1 VGQAREARYRG
12 STRDAPEKGGGKR
25 KVTNNMA
32 KRAIDLSGPLTA
44 AVEKAGPAVLR
55 LARRRYPASAT
66 VWDAAAG
73 LVVTTRH
80 AVLGCEDTVQLTLPG
95 GEERDAQVVGTDP
108 GTDLALLKL
117 ADAGGLAG
125 LEQADIGD
133 LKVGELTLALG
144 RPGQSVRASL
154 RIVGVLGGEVR
165 TPHGGKLDRY
175 IETDRA
181 LPRGF
186 SGGPLVDLDGRL
198 IGIDT
203 SGLLRGADV
212 AVPVAT
218 VARVVA
224 ELLAHGAVRRG
235 YLGVAVQ
242 RVRLPD
248 DLAALLGGQKT
259 GALVVRVDPDSP
271 AAKSGLVLGDTIVAL
286 DGQPVGGPDA
296 LRELLADR
304 KGGQVAGR
312 IVRGGALQDQAV
324 TVGEA

>member
-1 VGQAREARYRG
+1 
-12 STRDAPEKGGGKR
+12 
-25 KVTNNMA
+25 MA
-32 KRAIDLSGPLTA
+32 KRAIDLSSPLTA
-44 AVEKAGPAVLR
+44 AVEKAGPSVLR
-55 LARRRYPASAT
+55 LARHRYPASAT

-80 AVLGCEDTVQLTLPG
+80 AVLGCDDTVKLTLPG
-95 GEERDAQVVGTDP
+95 GDEREAQVVGTDP
-108 GTDLALLKL
+108 GTDLALLRT
-117 ADAGGLAG
+117 DPAG
-125 LEQADIGD
+125 LVALEHAELGD

-154 RIVGVLGGEVR
+154 RIVGVVGPEVR

-203 SGLLRGADV
+203 SGLLRGADI
-212 AVPVAT
+212 AVPLDTVKRVA
-218 VARVVA
+218 A
-224 ELLAHGAVRRG
+224 ELVAHGSIRRG

-248 DLAALLGGQKT
+248 DIATSLGGQRS

-271 AAKSGLVLGDTIVAL
+271 ASKSGLVLGDTIAAL
-286 DGQPVGGPDA
+286 DGEPVSGPDR

-304 KGGQVAGR
+304 RGVTVAAR
-312 IVRGGALQDQAV
+312 IVRGGALTDVQLQ
-324 TVGEA
+324 VGEA

>member
-1 VGQAREARYRG
+1 
-12 STRDAPEKGGGKR
+12 
-25 KVTNNMA
+25 MA
-32 KRAIDLSGPLTA
+32 KRAIDLSSPLTA

-55 LARRRYPASAT
+55 LARHRYPASAT

-80 AVLGCEDTVQLTLPG
+80 AVLGCDDTVKLTLAG
-95 GEERDAQVVGTDP
+95 GEERDATVVGTDP
-108 GTDLALLKL
+108 GTDLALLRTE
-117 ADAGGLAG
+117 AAG
-125 LEQADIGD
+125 LTAIEHAEAAS

-154 RIVGVLGGEVR
+154 RIVGVLGPEVR

-198 IGIDT
+198 VGIDT
-203 SGLLRGADV
+203 SGLLRGADI
-212 AVPVAT
+212 AVPVDT
-218 VARVVA
+218 VARVAA
-224 ELLAHGAVRRG
+224 ELLAHGAIRRG

-248 DLAALLGGQKT
+248 DAAAGLGGQT
-259 GALVVRVDPDSP
+259 SGALVVRVDADSP
-271 AAKSGLVLGDTIVAL
+271 AARSGLVLGDTLVTL
-286 DGQPVGGPDA
+286 DGEAVSGPDR

-304 KGGQVAGR
+304 RSGTLAAR
-312 IVRGGALQDQAV
+312 IVRGGALADIQLQ
-324 TVGEA
+324 VGEA

>member
-1 VGQAREARYRG
+1 
-12 STRDAPEKGGGKR
+12 
-25 KVTNNMA
+25 
-32 KRAIDLSGPLTA
+32 
-44 AVEKAGPAVLR
+44 
-55 LARRRYPASAT
+55 
-66 VWDAAAG
+66 
-73 LVVTTRH
+73 
-80 AVLGCEDTVQLTLPG
+80 VQLTLPG
-95 GEERDAQVVGTDP
+95 GDEREAQVVGTDP

-117 ADAGGLAG
+117 ADASGLAG
-125 LEQADIGD
+125 LERAELAD
-133 LKVGELTLALG
+133 LKVGELALALG

-154 RIVGVLGGEVR
+154 RIIGVLGGEVR

-203 SGLLRGADV
+203 SGLLRGADI
-212 AVPVAT
+212 AVPADT
-218 VARVVA
+218 VARVAA
-224 ELLAHGAVRRG
+224 ELVAHGAIKRG

-248 DLAALLGGQKT
+248 DIASSLGGQKS
-259 GALVVRVDPDSP
+259 GALIVRVDTDSP

-286 DGQPVGGPDA
+286 DGEAVSGPDR

-304 KGGQVAGR
+304 KGAQIQGR
-312 IVRGGALQDQAV
+312 IVRGGALQDISLA
-324 TVGEA
+324 VGEA

>member
-1 VGQAREARYRG
+1 
-12 STRDAPEKGGGKR
+12 
-25 KVTNNMA
+25 MA
-32 KRAIDLSGPLTA
+32 KRAIDLSGPLTT
-44 AVEKAGPAVLR
+44 AVETAGPSVLR
-55 LARRRYPASAT
+55 LARHRYPASAT
-66 VWDAAAG
+66 VWDPAAG

-80 AVLGCEDTVQLTLPG
+80 AVVGCEDSVQLTLPG
-95 GEERDAQVVGTDP
+95 GEEREAQVVGTDP

-117 ADAGGLAG
+117 ADPGGLAG
-125 LEQADIGD
+125 LEHADPGE

-203 SGLLRGADV
+203 SGLLRGADIALPVSTVKRV
-212 AVPVAT
+212 A
-218 VARVVA
+218 A
-224 ELLAHGAVRRG
+224 ELLAHGAIRRG

-248 DLAALLGGQKT
+248 DLASALGGQKS

-271 AAKSGLVLGDTIVAL
+271 AAKSGLVLGDTIVTL
-286 DGQPVGGPDA
+286 DGEAVGGPDR

-304 KGGQVAGR
+304 KGAALAGR
-312 IVRGGALQDQAV
+312 IVRGGALQDLKL

>member
-1 VGQAREARYRG
+1 
-12 STRDAPEKGGGKR
+12 
-25 KVTNNMA
+25 MA
-32 KRAIDLSGPLTA
+32 NRAIDLSSPLTA
-44 AVEKAGPAVLR
+44 AVEKAGPSVLR
-55 LARRRYPASAT
+55 LARHRYPASAT

-80 AVLGCEDTVQLTLPG
+80 AVLGCEETVRLTLPG
-95 GEERDAQVVGTDP
+95 GEEREAQVVGTDP
-108 GTDLALLKL
+108 GTDLALLRTDP
-117 ADAGGLAG
+117 ADLVA
-125 LEQADIGD
+125 LEHAEAAD

-154 RIVGVLGGEVR
+154 RIVGVIGPEVR

-198 IGIDT
+198 VGIDT
-203 SGLLRGADV
+203 SGLVRGADV
-212 AVPVAT
+212 AVPPDTVKRVA
-218 VARVVA
+218 A
-224 ELLAHGAVRRG
+224 ELVAHGAIRRG

-248 DLAALLGGQKT
+248 DLATGLGGQKT
-259 GALVVRVDPDSP
+259 GALVVRVDADSP
-271 AAKSGLVLGDTIVAL
+271 AARSGLVLGDTLVTL
-286 DGQPVGGPDA
+286 DGQAVSGPDR

-304 KGGQVAGR
+304 KGTALAAR
-312 IVRGGALQDQAV
+312 IARGGVLQDIQLQ
-324 TVGEA
+324 VGEAV

>member
-1 VGQAREARYRG
+1 
-12 STRDAPEKGGGKR
+12 
-25 KVTNNMA
+25 MA
-32 KRAIDLSGPLTA
+32 KRAIDLSSPLTA
-44 AVEKAGPAVLR
+44 AVEKAGPSVLR
-55 LARRRYPASAT
+55 LARHRYPASAT

-80 AVLGCEDTVQLTLPG
+80 AVLGCDDTVKLTLPG
-95 GEERDAQVVGTDP
+95 GDEREAQVVGTDP
-108 GTDLALLKL
+108 GTDLALLRT
-117 ADAGGLAG
+117 DPAG
-125 LEQADIGD
+125 LVALEHAELGD

-154 RIVGVLGGEVR
+154 RIVGVVGPEVR

-203 SGLLRGADV
+203 SGLLRGADI
-212 AVPVAT
+212 AVPLDTVKRVA
-218 VARVVA
+218 A
-224 ELLAHGAVRRG
+224 ELVAHGSIRRG

-248 DLAALLGGQKT
+248 DIATSLGGQRS

-271 AAKSGLVLGDTIVAL
+271 ASKSGLVLGDTIAAL
-286 DGQPVGGPDA
+286 DGEPVSGPDR

-304 KGGQVAGR
+304 RGGTVAAR
-312 IVRGGALQDQAV
+312 IVRGGALTDVQLQ
-324 TVGEA
+324 VGEA

>member
-1 VGQAREARYRG
+1 
-12 STRDAPEKGGGKR
+12 
-25 KVTNNMA
+25 
-32 KRAIDLSGPLTA
+32 
-44 AVEKAGPAVLR
+44 
-55 LARRRYPASAT
+55 
-66 VWDAAAG
+66 
-73 LVVTTRH
+73 
-80 AVLGCEDTVQLTLPG
+80 VLGCEDSVRLTLPD

-117 ADAGGLAG
+117 ADASGLAG
-125 LEQADIGD
+125 LERADIDD

-198 IGIDT
+198 VGVDT

-224 ELLAHGAVRRG
+224 ELLAHGAIRRG
-235 YLGVAVQ
+235 FLGVAVQ

-259 GALVVRVDPDSP
+259 GALVLRVDPDSP

-286 DGQPVGGPDA
+286 DGQPVGGPDQ

-312 IVRGGALQDQAV
+312 IVRSGALQDLAL

>member
-1 VGQAREARYRG
+1 
-12 STRDAPEKGGGKR
+12 
-25 KVTNNMA
+25 MA
-32 KRAIDLSGPLTA
+32 KRAIDLSGPLTT
-44 AVEKAGPAVLR
+44 AVEKAGPSVLR
-55 LARRRYPASAT
+55 LAGHRYPASAT

-80 AVLGCEDTVQLTLPG
+80 AVLGCEDTVGLTLAS
-95 GEERDAQVVGTDP
+95 GEEREAQVVGTDP
-108 GTDLALLKL
+108 GTDLALLRL
-117 ADAGGLAG
+117 TDPAGLAG
-125 LEQADIGD
+125 LEQAELGE

-154 RIVGVLGGEVR
+154 RIVGVLAGEVR
-165 TPHGGKLDRY
+165 TRHGGKLDHY

-203 SGLLRGADV
+203 SGLLRGADI
-212 AVPVAT
+212 AVPVDT
-218 VARVVA
+218 VKRVAA
-224 ELLAHGAVRRG
+224 ELLAHGAIKRG

-248 DLAALLGGQKT
+248 DIASALGGQKG
-259 GALVVRVDPDSP
+259 GALVVRVDADSP

-286 DGQPVGGPDA
+286 DGEAVGGPDR
-296 LRELLADR
+296 LRELLSDR
-304 KGGQVAGR
+304 KGAQIQGR
-312 IVRGGALQDQAV
+312 IVRGGALQDIAL

>member
-1 VGQAREARYRG
+1 
-12 STRDAPEKGGGKR
+12 
-25 KVTNNMA
+25 MA
-32 KRAIDLSGPLTA
+32 KRAIDLSGPLTS
-44 AVEKAGPAVLR
+44 AVEKAGSSVLR
-55 LARRRYPASAT
+55 VARHRYPASAT

-80 AVLGCEDTVQLTLPG
+80 AVLGCEDTVTLTLPDG
-95 GEERDAQVVGTDP
+95 GEREAQVVGTDP

-117 ADAGGLAG
+117 ADATGLAA
-125 LEQADIGD
+125 LEQVEPAD
-133 LKVGELTLALG
+133 LKVGELALALG

-154 RIVGVLGGEVR
+154 RIVGVLAGEVR

-203 SGLLRGADV
+203 SGLLRGADI
-212 AVPVAT
+212 AVPASTVKRVA
-218 VARVVA
+218 A
-224 ELLAHGAVRRG
+224 ELLAHGAIKRG
-235 YLGVAVQ
+235 YLGVAVE

-248 DLAALLGGQKT
+248 DIASALGGQKS
-259 GALVVRVDPDSP
+259 GALIIRVDSDSP
-271 AAKSGLVLGDTIVAL
+271 AAASGLVLGDTIVAL
-286 DGQPVGGPDA
+286 DGEPVSGPDR

-304 KGGQVAGR
+304 KGARIQGR
-312 IVRGGALQDQAV
+312 IVRGGALQDVSV

>member
-1 VGQAREARYRG
+1 
-12 STRDAPEKGGGKR
+12 
-25 KVTNNMA
+25 MA
-32 KRAIDLSGPLTA
+32 KRAFDLSSPLTA
-44 AVEKAGPAVLR
+44 AVEKAGPSVLR
-55 LARRRYPASAT
+55 LARHRYPASAT

-80 AVLGCEDTVQLTLPG
+80 AVAGEETAHLTLPG
-95 GEERDAQVVGTDP
+95 GEEREAQVVGTDP
-108 GTDLALLKL
+108 GTDLALLRT
-117 ADAGGLAG
+117 DPAG
-125 LEQADIGD
+125 LVGIEQADPGE

-144 RPGQSVRASL
+144 RPGASVRASL
-154 RIVGVLGGEVR
+154 RIIGVLGADVR
-165 TPHGGKLDRY
+165 TPRGGKLERY

-198 IGIDT
+198 VGIDT
-203 SGLLRGADV
+203 SGLLRGADI
-212 AVPVAT
+212 AVPVDT
-218 VARVVA
+218 VKRVAA
-224 ELLAHGAVRRG
+224 ELLAHGSVRRG

-248 DLAALLGGQKT
+248 DLATSLGQKS

-271 AAKSGLVLGDTIVAL
+271 AATSGLVLGDTIVAL
-286 DGQPVGGPDA
+286 DGKPVSGPDG

-304 KGGQVAGR
+304 RGGTLPGR
-312 IVRGGALQDQAV
+312 ILRGGALQDLQL

>member
-1 VGQAREARYRG
+1 
-12 STRDAPEKGGGKR
+12 
-25 KVTNNMA
+25 MA
-32 KRAIDLSGPLTA
+32 KRAIDLSTPLTA
-44 AVEKAGPAVLR
+44 AVEKAGPSVLR
-55 LARRRYPASAT
+55 LARHRYPASAT

-80 AVLGCEDTVQLTLPG
+80 AVLGCDDTVVLTLPG
-95 GEERDAQVVGTDP
+95 GDEREAQVVGTDP
-108 GTDLALLKL
+108 GTDLALLRT
-117 ADAGGLAG
+117 DPAG
-125 LEQADIGD
+125 LVAIEHAELGE

-154 RIVGVLGGEVR
+154 RIVGVIGPEVR
-165 TPHGGKLDRY
+165 TPRGGKLDRY
-175 IETDRA
+175 IETDRG

-203 SGLLRGADV
+203 SGLLRGADI
-212 AVPVAT
+212 AVPLDTVKRVA
-218 VARVVA
+218 A
-224 ELLAHGAVRRG
+224 ELVAHGSIRRG

-248 DLAALLGGQKT
+248 DLATALGGQKS

-271 AAKSGLVLGDTIVAL
+271 ASKSGLVLGDTIAAL
-286 DGQPVGGPDA
+286 DGQAVSGPDR

-304 KGGQVAGR
+304 RGGTLAAR
-312 IVRGGALQDQAV
+312 ILRGGAVQDIQLQ
-324 TVGEA
+324 VGEA

>member
-1 VGQAREARYRG
+1 
-12 STRDAPEKGGGKR
+12 
-25 KVTNNMA
+25 MA
-32 KRAIDLSGPLTA
+32 KRAIDLSSPLTA
-44 AVEKAGPAVLR
+44 AVEKAGPSVLR
-55 LARRRYPASAT
+55 LARHRYPASAT

-80 AVLGCEDTVQLTLPG
+80 AVLGCDDTVKLTLPG
-95 GEERDAQVVGTDP
+95 GDEREAQVVGTDP
-108 GTDLALLKL
+108 GTDLALLRT
-117 ADAGGLAG
+117 DPAG
-125 LEQADIGD
+125 LVALEHAELGD

-154 RIVGVLGGEVR
+154 RIVGVVGPEVR

-203 SGLLRGADV
+203 SGLLRGADI
-212 AVPVAT
+212 AVPLDTVKRVA
-218 VARVVA
+218 A
-224 ELLAHGAVRRG
+224 ELVAHGSIRRG

-248 DLAALLGGQKT
+248 DIATSLGGQKS

-271 AAKSGLVLGDTIVAL
+271 ASKSGLVLGDTIAAL
-286 DGQPVGGPDA
+286 DGQAVSGPDR

-304 KGGQVAGR
+304 RGGTLAAR
-312 IVRGGALQDQAV
+312 IVRGGALTDIQLQ
-324 TVGEA
+324 VGEA

>member
-1 VGQAREARYRG
+1 
-12 STRDAPEKGGGKR
+12 
-25 KVTNNMA
+25 MA
-32 KRAIDLSGPLTA
+32 KRAIDLSSPLTA
-44 AVEKAGPAVLR
+44 AVEKAGPSVLR
-55 LARRRYPASAT
+55 LARHRYPASAT

-80 AVLGCEDTVQLTLPG
+80 AVLGCDDTVKLTLPG
-95 GEERDAQVVGTDP
+95 GDEREAQVVGTDP
-108 GTDLALLKL
+108 GTDLALLRT
-117 ADAGGLAG
+117 DPAG
-125 LEQADIGD
+125 LVPIEHAELGE

-154 RIVGVLGGEVR
+154 RIVGVVGPEVR

-203 SGLLRGADV
+203 SGLLRGADI
-212 AVPVAT
+212 AVPLDTVKRVA
-218 VARVVA
+218 A
-224 ELLAHGAVRRG
+224 ELVAHGSIRRG

-248 DLAALLGGQKT
+248 DLATALGGQKS

-271 AAKSGLVLGDTIVAL
+271 ASKSGLVLGDTIAAL
-286 DGQPVGGPDA
+286 DGQAVTGPDR

-304 KGGQVAGR
+304 RGGTLAAR
-312 IVRGGALQDQAV
+312 IVRGGAVQDIQLE
-324 TVGEA
+324 VGEA